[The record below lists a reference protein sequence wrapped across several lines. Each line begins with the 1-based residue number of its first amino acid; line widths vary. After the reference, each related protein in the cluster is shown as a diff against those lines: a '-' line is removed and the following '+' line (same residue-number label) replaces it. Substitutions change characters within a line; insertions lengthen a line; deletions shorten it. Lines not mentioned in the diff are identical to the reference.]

1 MLSTLRER
9 IPGLIP
15 LVIWALATV
24 LSTVAGPF
32 GTLEA
37 LGLGAR
43 AVYWGGVVGVSVAG
57 GVLSW
62 RLGQTHGPVWRLTI
76 WAFYVVALAGL
87 VHGLNT
93 ALFDAW
99 QGGGRF
105 AYLLGIIAVTFA
117 VVQGLIALVR
127 HTRDAPE
134 DMTDAVDPQTLFL
147 RRIPIEKRGELV
159 RLEAQD
165 HYLNVVTDNGQ
176 ALILMRLQDA
186 IDALKGAKGLRV
198 HRSHWVMVPAV
209 RGHQRD
215 KGRDF
220 LELKN
225 GDTVPVSRSFRADAQ
240 AAGLI

>member
-9 IPGLIP
+9 MPGLFP
-15 LVIWALATV
+15 RARRGRAAVPRPGGGP
-24 LSTVAGPF
+24 AGAR
-32 GTLEA
+32 EV
-37 LGLGAR
+37 LGLGGR
-43 AVYWGGVVGVSVAG
+43 ALYWSGVIGVSVAG

-62 RLGQTHGPVWRLTI
+62 RLGQTRGPGWRWTI
-76 WAFYVVALAGL
+76 WALYVVALAGL

-99 QGGGRF
+99 AGWARF
-105 AYLLGIIAVTFA
+105 GYLLGIIAVTFA
-117 VVQGLIALVR
+117 VVQGVIALVH
-127 HTRDAPE
+127 HTREAPK
-134 DMTDAVDPQTLFL
+134 DTTGAVDPQTLFL
-147 RRIPIEKRGELV
+147 RRIPIEKRGELM

-165 HYLNVVTDNGQ
+165 HYLNVVTENGQ

-186 IDALKGAKGLRV
+186 IDALEGARGLRV

-209 RGHQRD
+209 RTHHRD

-220 LELKN
+220 LELRN